1 MTLCQTLT
9 GGIKGV
15 NPRSHIF
22 ISYARSDGELFARQI
37 LERLTKDENLTC
49 WCDRLDL
56 EGGQD
61 FWRQLEAGIS
71 AARWAS

>member
-1 MTLCQTLT
+1 MGRVLQLHAYCLYAY
-9 GGIKGV
+9 KRVV

-37 LERLTKDENLTC
+37 HKRLTDEENLTC
-49 WCDRLDL
+49 WRDRLDL
-56 EGGQD
+56 EGGEG

-71 AARWAS
+71 P